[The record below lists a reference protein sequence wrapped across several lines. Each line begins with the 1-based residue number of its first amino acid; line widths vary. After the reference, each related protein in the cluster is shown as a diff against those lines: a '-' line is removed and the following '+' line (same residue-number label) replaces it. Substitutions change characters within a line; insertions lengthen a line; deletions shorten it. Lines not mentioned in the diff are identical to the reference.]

1 MQSKWQAQYTI
12 RNPWNPWNLTG
23 RLLVL
28 LVLTST
34 SGCLAT
40 RGWVNEQMAPLDGRV
55 AAVEGRVA
63 DVDAR
68 VADVDA
74 RLSQTNAQIDEVTM
88 RLDNLHLERSF
99 VLNLKEGTT
108 FRTNAHALTLDV
120 KSQIDG
126 FLADLQYTEGLIFL
140 VAGHTDNVGP
150 ENYNYELGQK
160 RATSAARYLIAQRGI
175 DPTRVSAVSY
185 GETVPA
191 ADNTSQMGRRQN
203 RRVEISVY
211 KEGLSSSPR
220 ADQRAA
226 RGTAEAR

>member
-1 MQSKWQAQYTI
+1 MYAIANTVH
-12 RNPWNPWNLTG
+12 NFWNPNFWSPLNLMAQ
-23 RLLVL
+23 LLVVL
-28 LVLTST
+28 ILTST

-40 RGWVNEQMAPLDGRV
+40 RGWVDERIAPLDGRV
-55 AAVEGRVA
+55 GAVEGRVA

-68 VADVDA
+68 
-74 RLSQTNAQIDEVTM
+74 LNQTNARVDEVAM

-108 FRTNAHALTLDV
+108 FHTNAHALTPDV

-126 FLADLQYTEGLIFL
+126 FLTDLQYTNGLIFL

-160 RATSAARYLIAQRGI
+160 RATSVARYLIAQRGI

-191 ADNTSQMGRRQN
+191 MENTSDMGRRHN
-203 RRVEISVY
+203 RRVDIFVY
-211 KEGLSSSPR
+211 KEELSSSPQ
-220 ADQRAA
+220 AEQRAA
-226 RGTAEAR
+226 R

>member
-1 MQSKWQAQYTI
+1 MQSEWQTQYTVQ
-12 RNPWNPWNLTG
+12 NFWKSMHLTAK
-23 RLLVL
+23 LLVL

-40 RGWVNEQMAPLDGRV
+40 RGWVNEQVVPLEGRV
-55 AAVEGRVA
+55 AGLEGRVA

-68 VADVDA
+68 
-74 RLSQTNAQIDEVTM
+74 LNQTNARVDEVAM
-88 RLDNLHLERSF
+88 RLDNLHLQRSF

-108 FRTNAHALTLDV
+108 FHTNAHGLTPDV

-126 FLADLQYTEGLIFL
+126 FLTDLQYTDGLIFL

-160 RATSAARYLIAQRGI
+160 RATSVARYLIARRGI

-185 GETVPA
+185 GETVPTTE
-191 ADNTSQMGRRQN
+191 NTSDMGRRKN
-203 RRVEISVY
+203 RRVEIFVY
-211 KEGLSSSPR
+211 KEGLNSSPQ

-226 RGTAEAR
+226 RDRGEAGVAR

>member
-1 MQSKWQAQYTI
+1 MQSQWQSQWTL
-12 RNPWNPWNLTG
+12 RNSWNPLNLIG
-23 RLLVL
+23 RPLVL
-28 LVLTST
+28 LILAST

-40 RGWVNEQMAPLDGRV
+40 RGWVHEQIIPLDSRV
-55 AAVEGRVA
+55 VGVEG
-63 DVDAR
+63 R

-74 RLSQTNAQIDEVTM
+74 RLSQTNARIDEVTT

-108 FRTNAHALTLDV
+108 FHTNAHTLNPDI

-126 FLADLQYTEGLIFL
+126 FLADLQHTDGLIFL

-160 RATSAARYLIAQRGI
+160 RATSVARYLIAQRGI

-185 GETVPA
+185 GESVPA
-191 ADNTSQMGRRQN
+191 MENTSEMGRRQN
-203 RRVEISVY
+203 RRVEIFVY
-211 KEGLSSSPR
+211 KEGLSSSPQ
-220 ADQRAA
+220 ADQRAR
-226 RGTAEAR
+226 RGITGSRSPH

>member
-1 MQSKWQAQYTI
+1 MQSKWQLQWTL
-12 RNPWNPWNLTG
+12 RNFWNPLNLMA

-28 LVLTST
+28 LILAST

-40 RGWVNEQMAPLDGRV
+40 RGWVNEQMAPRDSRV
-55 AAVEGRVA
+55 AGVEGQ
-63 DVDAR
+63 

-74 RLSQTNAQIDEVTM
+74 RLSQTNARIDEVTT

-108 FRTNAHALTLDV
+108 FHTNAHALNPDI

-126 FLADLQYTEGLIFL
+126 FLADLQSTDGLIFL
-140 VAGHTDNVGP
+140 VAGHTDSAGP

-160 RATSAARYLIAQRGI
+160 RATSVARYLIAQRGI

-185 GETVPA
+185 GESVPA
-191 ADNTSQMGRRQN
+191 MENTSDMGRRQN
-203 RRVEISVY
+203 RRVEIFVY
-211 KEGLSSSPR
+211 KEGLSFSPQ
-220 ADQRAA
+220 ADQREV
-226 RGTAEAR
+226 RGTDGNVR

>member
-1 MQSKWQAQYTI
+1 MQSEWQAQYTI
-12 RNPWNPWNLTG
+12 RNLWNLTG

-63 DVDAR
+63 A
-68 VADVDA
+68 VDA
-74 RLSQTNAQIDEVTM
+74 RLSQTSARVDEVAM

-99 VLNLKEGTT
+99 VLNLKHGTT
-108 FRTNAHALTLDV
+108 FHTNAHALTLDV

-126 FLADLQYTEGLIFL
+126 FLTDLQYTEGLIFL

-160 RATSAARYLIAQRGI
+160 RATSVARYLIARRGI

-203 RRVEISVY
+203 RRVEIFVY
-211 KEGLSSSPR
+211 KEGLSSSPQ
-220 ADQRAA
+220 ADQRAV
-226 RGTAEAR
+226 RGTGGTSGAR